1 MPMHERWKEVVC
13 HWQDGAL
20 ELNLHIPLKDWPRE
34 YLHGCNRG
42 NQSKWNQQCHIM
54 DRISRSVSASSL
66 LSRHTDSH
74 IPTLRYGGDEA
85 AFTAAYDVTTI
96 TALLKG
102 VKAARTE

>member
-1 MPMHERWKEVVC
+1 MEGGRASLAGWRAGTQPAYPPQGLAAGIPAWTQPRQPIQVEPATPHR
-13 HWQDGAL
+13 DG
-20 ELNLHIPLKDWPRE
+20 
-34 YLHGCNRG
+34 
-42 NQSKWNQQCHIM
+42 
-54 DRISRSVSASSL
+54 ISRSVSASSL

-85 AFTAAYDVTTI
+85 AFTAAYDVTTV